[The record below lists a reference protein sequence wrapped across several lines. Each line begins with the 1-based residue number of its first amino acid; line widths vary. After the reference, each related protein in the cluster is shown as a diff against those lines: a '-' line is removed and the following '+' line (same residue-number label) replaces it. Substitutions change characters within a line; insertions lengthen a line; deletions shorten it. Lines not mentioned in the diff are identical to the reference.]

1 MIRARSAK
9 GLEDEMAEIFAYTAE
24 LLAAGDPV
32 REVIFTCYEELVVS
46 LRKRE
51 FLRRDGETV
60 REFEAAIRRALPG
73 VTEQSLLALD
83 LVFEEARYSQ
93 HEMGET
99 HAKSAQH
106 AMSDVVTEVRSME
119 KIVPRI

>member
-1 MIRARSAK
+1 MRWRRSSHTQQSS
-9 GLEDEMAEIFAYTAE
+9 LQR
-24 LLAAGDPV
+24 GDPV

-60 REFEAAIRRALPG
+60 REFEAIRRALPG